1 MTALILTPAAIRAI
15 VLAARDDV
23 RSDSPNFAAA
33 RLDTLAIALDPAH
46 QAVPTVWPDDFGGT
60 KPGTSAGR
68 ESLHAIM
75 RWPRFPGDTLFGHA
89 WPEDIGSAMHAPPAP
104 KPIDPSPRFMRP
116 DTGETHGELDELL
129 HDADWYTPT
138 AIIDLWKGS
147 RRYVVRTA
155 IGDAAG
161 DVDGHDWDIFDSQAQ
176 AEAFCA
182 SAKAPPAPPTIEL
195 PASPGLGADA
205 PMGNR
210 TAAGAPQAP
219 EAPPPAQAAEGR
231 RHHRLRATPE
241 DDALLRE
248 LWPQAMPFR
257 EMMRQFNERA
267 SSPVKSDV
275 RLRERA
281 IRLGLNTHRQQA
293 MVAAG
298 NAPAGR
304 GMVKGVWTPE
314 RDALLTERYPRE
326 GIRIEVLDALNALP
340 GPPIESP
347 NAVKARAHRLNLR
360 LDEDGLK
367 RIGAELAAKARAGLA
382 AKRAERRAA
391 IAAVKAEREPEAE
404 PEPPEPPAPPLAA
417 PEPAPPLPPPPAEP
431 AEPTPEESA
440 AIADAA
446 VATKYDRV
454 RASLRTALK
463 EHRNSPPHM
472 ALAQIGSR
480 HGLPLREVM
489 RLLGEV
495 RNERTAA

>member
-1 MTALILTPAAIRAI
+1 VTITITPAA
-15 VLAARDDV
+15 
-23 RSDSPNFAAA
+23 
-33 RLDTLAIALDPAH
+33 
-46 QAVPTVWPDDFGGT
+46 
-60 KPGTSAGR
+60 
-68 ESLHAIM
+68 LHAA
-75 RWPRFPGDTLFGHA
+75 LA
-89 WPEDIGSAMHAPPAP
+89 
-104 KPIDPSPRFMRP
+104 
-116 DTGETHGELDELL
+116 ELRKLGAERDN
-129 HDADWYTPT
+129 D
-138 AIIDLWKGS
+138 
-147 RRYVVRTA
+147 
-155 IGDAAG
+155 GDAAAFFI
-161 DVDGHDWDIFDSQAQ
+161 DGLNVLEALLDPVHQPPQHAAGGGAVWALTPEAARPAEPCN
-176 AEAFCA
+176 AEAGT
-182 SAKAPPAPPTIEL
+182 PAPPTVEL
-195 PASPGLGADA
+195 PAGPGE
-205 PMGNR
+205 
-210 TAAGAPQAP
+210 AAHAASDTPAGTGAPTRADGP
-219 EAPPPAQAAEGR
+219 SADQAAEGR
-231 RHHRLRATPE
+231 RDRRLRATPE

-248 LWPQAMPFR
+248 LWPQAIPFR

-281 IRLGLNTHRQQA
+281 IRLGMPTQRHLA

-304 GMVKGVWTPE
+304 GMVKGVWTKE
-314 RDALLTERYPRE
+314 RDELLTARYPRE
-326 GIRIEVLDALNALP
+326 GVRLEVLEALNALP

-495 RNERTAA
+495 RAEAATHA